1 MRDVLIIGSGPAGIT
16 AAIYAKRANL
26 DVLLLEKEYEG
37 TGQIA
42 ESPCVDNYPG
52 LPGISGYELGER
64 FLNHAK
70 KLEIE
75 ILEDEAKGITKT
87 EKYFQVELKSGS
99 CLEAKT
105 VIYAAGASHRRL
117 MIPGS
122 KKLEGN
128 GISYCVSCDGA
139 FYQGKDAAVIG
150 GGNTALDDALLLS
163 EICRK
168 VFLIHRRES
177 FRGAYGTLKLL
188 EKKKNVE
195 IIRST
200 EVKKL
205 EKRGREI
212 QLFLDSGREL
222 TVHGIF
228 AAVGMQPRTE
238 ILKGLVNLDKNGY
251 IQTEEE
257 GLTSAEGFYGAG
269 DVRAGKLRQVI
280 TAAADGAAAA
290 TAAARYIL
298 EHYQ

>member
-1 MRDVLIIGSGPAGIT
+1 M
-16 AAIYAKRANL
+16 
-26 DVLLLEKEYEG
+26 
-37 TGQIA
+37 
-42 ESPCVDNYPG
+42 
-52 LPGISGYELGER
+52 
-64 FLNHAK
+64 
-70 KLEIE
+70 
-75 ILEDEAKGITKT
+75 
-87 EKYFQVELKSGS
+87 
-99 CLEAKT
+99 
-105 VIYAAGASHRRL
+105 
-117 MIPGS
+117 
-122 KKLEGN
+122 
-128 GISYCVSCDGA
+128 
-139 FYQGKDAAVIG
+139 IG

-228 AAVGMQPRTE
+228 AAIGMQPRTE

-251 IQTEEE
+251 IQTEEK

-290 TAAARYIL
+290 TAAAGIFWSITNNFL
-298 EHYQ
+298 